1 MPEVVPSMIELTES
15 LAATKAALV
24 DANERA
30 RREQSRAQEAV
41 RQGSA
46 SQEAAALA
54 RHSSANWTALRR
66 LSIQTSPDLEAAPLG
81 LLGEVE
87 GLRSEVMARRHLEQ
101 TLRQRSAVLRS
112 SLMLARQGAKLDKA
126 ECTAKVQQSVS
137 DLHDAE
143 ARAALLAE
151 LLSEARAS
159 SASEWRSRAAVLLA
173 ENQKLKER
181 EAAVEAREAALA
193 GERRNLEKR
202 HAKDT
207 RKVGVLTNKVR
218 HLTLQLQGA
227 RRSVAQEEQRA
238 QELKTKLAKRAL
250 RPPAAAPAASQRPKS
265 ADPVRSGRAFRSP
278 NTTISSLH
286 EVSTS
291 SPPKRRA
298 PYAEL
303 SPEARTPRQVPVP
316 HAVPPEYVA
325 NLQEQVHYLE
335 RKLET
340 ASAFFHFG
348 VDDISAHTP
357 HSSAARTEAWPS
369 SLGGSVGPTADVL
382 AC

>member
-1 MPEVVPSMIELTES
+1 M
-15 LAATKAALV
+15 
-24 DANERA
+24 
-30 RREQSRAQEAV
+30 
-41 RQGSA
+41 
-46 SQEAAALA
+46 
-54 RHSSANWTALRR
+54 
-66 LSIQTSPDLEAAPLG
+66 
-81 LLGEVE
+81 
-87 GLRSEVMARRHLEQ
+87 
-101 TLRQRSAVLRS
+101 
-112 SLMLARQGAKLDKA
+112 
-126 ECTAKVQQSVS
+126 
-137 DLHDAE
+137 
-143 ARAALLAE
+143 
-151 LLSEARAS
+151 
-159 SASEWRSRAAVLLA
+159 
-173 ENQKLKER
+173 
-181 EAAVEAREAALA
+181 
-193 GERRNLEKR
+193 
-202 HAKDT
+202 
-207 RKVGVLTNKVR
+207 TNKVR

-238 QELKTKLAKRAL
+238 RELKTKLAKRAL

-265 ADPVRSGRAFRSP
+265 ADPVRAFRSP